1 MSLRAGDPAEIGG
14 YPLEARLGSGGM
26 GTVFLARTSS
36 GRPVA
41 IKLIHPQF
49 AADDEFRIRFR
60 QEVAAARRVSGAFTA
75 AVVDAAPEAE
85 QPWMATTYIQGHTL
99 ARRIAMKGPLSGAE
113 LRRLAIGLAEALRD
127 IHRVGVIHRDL
138 KPSNVVLS
146 PEGPRV
152 IDFGISRAVDQQT
165 LTVTGRVIGTPPFMS
180 PEQLQAPRDVGPRSD
195 VFSLGTLLAYAAT
208 GHGPFD
214 ADSPYIAAY
223 QVVHEEPS
231 LEDVPAA
238 LRTVAESCLAK
249 DPNGR
254 PSADELLVLLRDLP
268 TDLDQTDA
276 RGVGAGRT
284 RDMATEH
291 HFAAPA
297 TPTPAAPTP
306 VTPRPVTSTPATRT
320 PATPTPTTPTPATPT
335 PAAPTSAAPTTTPA
349 GPDTGSADTSVGR
362 RSRPRWRPVLAA
374 TVVVTV
380 AAIGGGVAALT
391 AGGFGGNGGDKGHSL
406 AAPGAALPDGFEPW
420 HKTVSGGR
428 PDTPDELRCVVHGD
442 ALFCGGGSVVATRIR
457 AKDGSRVWTAKSPG
471 VPVDGVHLVG
481 ATDDTVLGYRFAA
494 QDAPQDP
501 PSEVV
506 AIDANNGRELWS
518 VPSGAQS
525 TAVTGRTQDAL
536 VVGSDVVTVDASNS
550 RFEARDAHSG
560 QVTWTSPF
568 PAGTQCAP
576 VPVGPRL
583 VAMCAKNAEVDA
595 LAVRHPTLHPVDR
608 ASGTLGRPIAVNGP
622 AVPVGVAKGR
632 LVLLQVHR
640 RGTEPAGYDG
650 VAQVDP
656 ASRKVTYSRL
666 AKTYAGTPGMAGST
680 VYVSGQTGLVTALDP
695 ATGREKWSRQTG
707 VEGASGPGVGADALY
722 FSSATGRVVAL
733 SPDDGK
739 PLWTTNPQVDG
750 LTGEQGA
757 SPRVTLAGRA
767 VIVAADKNTLF
778 AFDAQK
784 PPKSG

>member
-1 MSLRAGDPAEIGG
+1 MSLRGGDPVEIGG

-41 IKLIHPQF
+41 IKLIHQQF
-49 AADDEFRIRFR
+49 AGDDEFRTRFR

-85 QPWMATTYIQGHTL
+85 QPWMATTYIEGHTL
-99 ARRIAMKGPLSGAE
+99 AQHIATKGPLDGAE

-127 IHRVGVIHRDL
+127 IHRVGVVHRDL

-165 LTVTGRVIGTPPFMS
+165 LTMTGRVIGTPPFMS
-180 PEQLQAPRDVGPRSD
+180 PEQLQAPRGVGPRSD
-195 VFSLGTLLAYAAT
+195 VFSLGTLLVYSAT

-214 ADSPYIAAY
+214 ADSPYMTAY
-223 QVVHEEPS
+223 QVVHEEPT
-231 LEDVPAA
+231 LDAVPAA
-238 LRTVAESCLAK
+238 LRAVVELCLDK
-249 DPNGR
+249 EPEGR

-268 TDLDQTDA
+268 ADLGGTDA
-276 RGVGAGRT
+276 NGGGAGRT
-284 RDMATEH
+284 RDMITQH
-291 HFAAPA
+291 HL
-297 TPTPAAPTP
+297 
-306 VTPRPVTSTPATRT
+306 VT
-320 PATPTPTTPTPATPT
+320 PATP
-335 PAAPTSAAPTTTPA
+335 APTAPSTAPA
-349 GPDTGSADTSVGR
+349 GPDTGSTGTPIGR
-362 RSRPRWRPVLAA
+362 RLRRRWRPVLAA
-374 TVVVTV
+374 AVAV
-380 AAIGGGVAALT
+380 AAIGGGVAALQ
-391 AGGFGGNGGDKGHSL
+391 AGGFGGNSDGDRKNSV
-406 AAPGAALPDGFEPW
+406 AAPGAVLPDGFEPW
-420 HKTVSGGR
+420 RTTVPGGR
-428 PDTPDELRCVVHGD
+428 EDIPDELRCVARGD
-442 ALFCGGGSVVATRIR
+442 ALFCGGGGVVAARIS
-457 AKDGSRVWTAKSPG
+457 ALDGSRVWTAKSPG
-471 VPVDGVHLVG
+471 VPVQGMHLVG

-501 PSEVV
+501 SSEVV

-525 TAVTGRTQDAL
+525 TAVTGRTQDAV
-536 VVGSDVVTVDASNS
+536 VVGSAVVTVDASNS

-560 QVTWTSPF
+560 EVTWRTSF

-576 VPVGPRL
+576 VPAGPQVL
-583 VAMCAKNAEVDA
+583 AMCATDAELDA
-595 LAVRHPTLHPVDR
+595 LEVRHPTLHTVDL
-608 ASGTLGRPIAVNGP
+608 ASGTLGTPIAVDGP
-622 AVPVGVAKGR
+622 AVPMGFADGR
-632 LVLLQVHR
+632 LVLLQEHME
-640 RGTEPAGYDG
+640 GAALAGYDG
-650 VAQVDP
+650 VARVDP

-666 AKTYAGTPGMAGST
+666 AETYAGTPGMADGA

-695 ATGREKWSRQTG
+695 ATGRKKWSRQTS
-707 VEGASGPGVGADALY
+707 VEGASGPAAGAGALY

-733 SPDDGK
+733 APDDGK
-739 PLWTTNPQVDG
+739 PLWTTDPQADG

-757 SPRVTLAGRA
+757 SPRVTVAGRT
-767 VIVAADKNTLF
+767 VIVAAAKNTLF

>member
-1 MSLRAGDPAEIGG
+1 MSLRGGDPVEIGG

-41 IKLIHPQF
+41 IKLIHQQF
-49 AADDEFRIRFR
+49 AGDDEFRIRFR

-85 QPWMATTYIQGHTL
+85 QPWMATTYIEGHTL
-99 ARRIAMKGPLSGAE
+99 AQRIAEKGPLNGAE

-127 IHRVGVIHRDL
+127 IHRVGVVHRDL

-165 LTVTGRVIGTPPFMS
+165 LTMTGRVIGTPPFMS
-180 PEQLQAPRDVGPRSD
+180 PEQLRAPRGVGPRSD
-195 VFSLGTLLAYAAT
+195 VFSLGTLLVYAAT

-214 ADSPYIAAY
+214 ADSPYMTAY

-231 LEDVPAA
+231 LDAVPVA
-238 LRTVAESCLAK
+238 LRAVVEPCLAK
-249 DPNGR
+249 EPEGR
-254 PSADELLVLLRDLP
+254 PSADELLVLLRDLSADLGG
-268 TDLDQTDA
+268 TDTN
-276 RGVGAGRT
+276 GVGAGRT
-284 RDMATEH
+284 RDVITEH
-291 HFAAPA
+291 HFAMRA
-297 TPTPAAPTP
+297 TPAPTD
-306 VTPRPVTSTPATRT
+306 
-320 PATPTPTTPTPATPT
+320 PTTA
-335 PAAPTSAAPTTTPA
+335 PA
-349 GPDTGSADTSVGR
+349 GPDTGSTGTPIGR
-362 RSRPRWRPVLAA
+362 RLRRRWRPVLAA
-374 TVVVTV
+374 AVAV
-380 AAIGGGVAALT
+380 AAIGGGVTALK
-391 AGGFGGNGGDKGHSL
+391 AGGFGGNSGGNKSNSV

-420 HKTVSGGR
+420 RKTVLGGR
-428 PDTPDELRCVVHGD
+428 EDIPDELRCVARGD

-457 AKDGSRVWTAKSPG
+457 ASDGSRVWTANSPG
-471 VPVDGVHLVG
+471 VPVQGMHLVG

-506 AIDANNGRELWS
+506 AIDANSGRELWS

-525 TAVTGRTQDAL
+525 KAVTGRTQDAL
-536 VVGSDVVTVDASNS
+536 VVGSAVVTVDASNS

-560 QVTWTSPF
+560 EVTWTRPF
-568 PAGTQCAP
+568 PVGSQCAP
-576 VPVGPRL
+576 VPVGPQL
-583 VAMCAKNAEVDA
+583 FAMCATNAEVDA
-595 LAVRHPTLHPVDR
+595 LDVRHPTLYPVDR

-622 AVPVGVAKGR
+622 AVPMGVADGT
-632 LVLLQVHR
+632 LVLFRVHME
-640 RGTEPAGYDG
+640 GTALAGYDG
-650 VAQVDP
+650 VVRVHP
-656 ASRKVTYSRL
+656 ASRKVTYSRS
-666 AKTYAGTPGMAGST
+666 AKTYSGTPGMADGT
-680 VYVSGQTGLVTALDP
+680 LYVSSQTGLITALDP
-695 ATGREKWSRQTG
+695 ATGRKKWSRQTG
-707 VEGASGPGVGADALY
+707 VEGASGPVAGADAVY

-733 SPDDGK
+733 SPHEGK
-739 PLWTTNPQVDG
+739 PLWTTDPQADG

-757 SPRVTLAGRA
+757 SPRVTVAGRA
-767 VIVAADKNTLF
+767 VIVAAAKNTLF

>member
-60 QEVAAARRVSGAFTA
+60 QEVAAARQVSGAFTA

-99 ARRIAMKGPLSGAE
+99 ARHIATKGPLSGAE

-165 LTVTGRVIGTPPFMS
+165 LTITGRVIGTPPFMS

-195 VFSLGTLLAYAAT
+195 VFSLGTLLAYSAT

-214 ADSPYIAAY
+214 AESPYLAAY
-223 QVVHEEPS
+223 QVVHREPS
-231 LEDVPAA
+231 LEDVPVA
-238 LRTVAESCLAK
+238 LRTVVESCLAK
-249 DPNGR
+249 EPNGR

-268 TDLDQTDA
+268 ADLGQIDA

-284 RDMATEH
+284 RDMVTEH
-291 HFAAPA
+291 HFA
-297 TPTPAAPTP
+297 
-306 VTPRPVTSTPATRT
+306 T
-320 PATPTPTTPTPATPT
+320 PATPAPTIPTIT
-335 PAAPTSAAPTTTPA
+335 PAA
-349 GPDTGSADTSVGR
+349 PDTGSADTPIGR
-362 RSRPRWRPVLAA
+362 RLRRRWRPVFAA
-374 TVVVTV
+374 AVAVTV

-391 AGGFGGNGGDKGHSL
+391 AGGFGGNSGGDKGNSL
-406 AAPGAALPDGFEPW
+406 AVQGAALPDGFKPW
-420 HKTVSGGR
+420 HETVPGGR
-428 PDTPDELRCVVHGD
+428 EDVPDELRCIAHGD

-457 AKDGSRVWTAKSPG
+457 ARDGSRVWTAKSPG
-471 VPVDGVHLVG
+471 VPVNGMHLVG

-494 QDAPQDP
+494 QNAPQDP

-506 AIDANNGRELWS
+506 ALDANTGRELWS

-525 TAVTGRTQDAL
+525 TAVTGRTQDAI
-536 VVGSDVVTVDASNS
+536 VTGSVVVTVDASNS
-550 RFEARDAHSG
+550 RFEARNAHSG
-560 QVTWTSPF
+560 QVTWTSSF

-576 VPVGPRL
+576 VPVGPQL
-583 VAMCAKNAEVDA
+583 VAMCATNAEVNA
-595 LAVRHPTLHPVDR
+595 FAVRRPTLYPVDR
-608 ASGTLGRPIAVNGP
+608 ASGALGRPIEVNGR
-622 AVPVGVAKGR
+622 AVPVGVANGR
-632 LVLLQVHR
+632 LVLLQVHME
-640 RGTEPAGYDG
+640 GTDPAGYNG
-650 VAQVDP
+650 VTRVDP

-666 AKTYAGTPGMAGST
+666 AKTYAGTPGMADST
-680 VYVSGQTGLVTALDP
+680 IYVSGQTGLVTALDP
-695 ATGREKWSRQTG
+695 ATGRKKWSRQTG
-707 VEGASGPGVGADALY
+707 VEGAAGPVAGAGALY

-739 PLWTTNPQVDG
+739 RLWTTDPQVDG
-750 LTGEQGA
+750 LTGQQGA

-767 VIVAADKNTLF
+767 VIVAAAKNTLF

-784 PPKSG
+784 PPKSD

>member
-36 GRPVA
+36 GRRIA

-60 QEVAAARRVSGAFTA
+60 QEVAAARQVSGAFTA

-99 ARRIAMKGPLSGAE
+99 ARRIGTKGPLSGAE

-127 IHRVGVIHRDL
+127 IHRVGVVHRDL

-165 LTVTGRVIGTPPFMS
+165 LTITGRVIGTPPFMS

-195 VFSLGTLLAYAAT
+195 VFSLGTLLAYSAT

-214 ADSPYIAAY
+214 AESPYIAAY

-231 LEDVPAA
+231 LEDVPVA
-238 LRTVAESCLAK
+238 LRTVVESCLAK
-249 DPNGR
+249 EPNGR

-268 TDLDQTDA
+268 ADLGQTDA

-284 RDMATEH
+284 RDMVTEH
-291 HFAAPA
+291 HFA
-297 TPTPAAPTP
+297 
-306 VTPRPVTSTPATRT
+306 T
-320 PATPTPTTPTPATPT
+320 PATPAPAPPPIT
-335 PAAPTSAAPTTTPA
+335 PAA
-349 GPDTGSADTSVGR
+349 PDTGSADTSIGR
-362 RSRPRWRPVLAA
+362 RLRRRRRPVFAA
-374 TVVVTV
+374 AVAVTV

-391 AGGFGGNGGDKGHSL
+391 AGGFGGNSGGDKGNSL
-406 AAPGAALPDGFEPW
+406 AVQGAALPDGFKPW
-420 HKTVSGGR
+420 HETVPGGR
-428 PDTPDELRCVVHGD
+428 EDIPDELRCIAHDD
-442 ALFCGGGSVVATRIR
+442 ALFCGGGGVVATRIR
-457 AKDGSRVWTAKSPG
+457 PRDGSRVWTAKSPG
-471 VPVDGVHLVG
+471 VPVDGMHLVG

-494 QDAPQDP
+494 QNAPQDP

-506 AIDANNGRELWS
+506 ALDAHTGRELWS

-525 TAVTGRTQDAL
+525 TAVTGRTQDAI
-536 VVGSDVVTVDASNS
+536 VTGSVVVTVDASNS
-550 RFEARDAHSG
+550 RFEARNAHSG
-560 QVTWTSPF
+560 QVIWTSSF

-576 VPVGPRL
+576 VPVGAQL
-583 VAMCAKNAEVDA
+583 VAMCATDAEVNA
-595 LAVRHPTLHPVDR
+595 FAVRHPTLYPVDR
-608 ASGTLGRPIAVNGP
+608 ASGTLGRPIEVNGRV
-622 AVPVGVAKGR
+622 VPMSVANGR
-632 LVLLQVHR
+632 LVLLQVHME
-640 RGTEPAGYDG
+640 GTDPAGYNG
-650 VAQVDP
+650 VTRVDP

-666 AKTYAGTPGMAGST
+666 AKTYAGTPGMADST

-695 ATGREKWSRQTG
+695 ATGRKKWSRQTA
-707 VEGASGPGVGADALY
+707 VEGAAGPVAGAGALY

-739 PLWTTNPQVDG
+739 PLWTTDPQVDG
-750 LTGEQGA
+750 LTGQQGA

-767 VIVAADKNTLF
+767 VIVAAAKNTLF

>member
-1 MSLRAGDPAEIGG
+1 
-14 YPLEARLGSGGM
+14 M

-36 GRPVA
+36 GRSVA
-41 IKLIHPQF
+41 IKLIHPQY
-49 AADDEFRIRFR
+49 AADDEFRTRFR

-99 ARRIAMKGPLSGAE
+99 ARHIATKGPLSGAE

-214 ADSPYIAAY
+214 ADSPYIVAY
-223 QVVHEEPS
+223 QVVHGEPS
-231 LEDVPAA
+231 LEDVPVA
-238 LRTVAESCLAK
+238 LRTVVESCLAK
-249 DPNGR
+249 EPTGR

-268 TDLDQTDA
+268 ADLGQTDA
-276 RGVGAGRT
+276 WGVDAGRT
-284 RDMATEH
+284 RDMITQH
-291 HFAAPA
+291 HFA
-297 TPTPAAPTP
+297 
-306 VTPRPVTSTPATRT
+306 T
-320 PATPTPTTPTPATPT
+320 PATPTPDTPTPATPA
-335 PAAPTSAAPTTTPA
+335 PATPTTTPA
-349 GPDTGSADTSVGR
+349 GPDTGSADTPIGR
-362 RSRPRWRPVLAA
+362 RPPRRWRPVLAA
-374 TVVVTV
+374 AVAVTV

-391 AGGFGGNGGDKGHSL
+391 AGGFKGDSGGDKGNSL
-406 AAPGAALPDGFEPW
+406 AMQGATLPEGFEPW
-420 HKTVSGGR
+420 HKTVPGGR
-428 PDTPDELRCVVHGD
+428 PDTPDELRCVARGD

-457 AKDGSRVWTAKSPG
+457 ARDGSRVWTAKSPG
-471 VPVDGVHLVG
+471 VPVDNMHLVG
-481 ATDDTVLGYRFAA
+481 ATEDTVLGYRFAA

-501 PSEVV
+501 RSEVV
-506 AIDANNGRELWS
+506 AIDANSGRELWS

-525 TAVTGRTQDAL
+525 TAVTGRTQDAM

-550 RFEARDAHSG
+550 RFEARNAHSG

-568 PAGTQCAP
+568 PAGEQCAP
-576 VPVGPRL
+576 VPVGPQL
-583 VAMCAKNAEVDA
+583 VAMCATDAEVDA
-595 LAVRHPTLHPVDR
+595 FAVRHPTLYPVDR
-608 ASGTLGRPIAVNGP
+608 GSGALGRPIAVNGP
-622 AVPVGVAKGR
+622 AVPMGVAHGR
-632 LVLLQVHR
+632 LVLLQVR
-640 RGTEPAGYDG
+640 MGGPDLARYNG
-650 VAQVDP
+650 VARVDP

-666 AKTYAGTPGMAGST
+666 AKTYTGTPGMADNT
-680 VYVSGQTGLVTALDP
+680 VYMSGQTGLVTALDP
-695 ATGREKWSRQTG
+695 ATGRKKWSRQIG
-707 VEGASGPGVGADALY
+707 VEGASGPVAGAGALY

-733 SPDDGK
+733 SPSDGK
-739 PLWTTNPQVDG
+739 QLWTTDPQADG
-750 LTGEQGA
+750 LTGELGA
-757 SPRVTLAGRA
+757 SPRVTLVGRA
-767 VIVAADKNTLF
+767 VIVAAAKNTLF